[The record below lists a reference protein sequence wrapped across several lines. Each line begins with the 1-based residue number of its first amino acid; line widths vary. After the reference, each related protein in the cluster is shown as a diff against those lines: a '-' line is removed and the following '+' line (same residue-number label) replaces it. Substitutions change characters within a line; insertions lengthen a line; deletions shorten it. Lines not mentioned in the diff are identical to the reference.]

1 VRSSIIIP
9 PDEQFISDNIERNK
23 LQFEALG
30 IFKEVVGEWKSDP
43 MSVQCFDLRIVK
55 RALEIDNRLK
65 ELK

>member
-1 VRSSIIIP
+1 MRRRAFIE

-43 MSVQCFDLRIVK
+43 MSVQCFDLRIVT